1 MRVTTARDLGNLVR
15 ERRMLLN
22 LSQGQLAVRSG
33 TSRVTVN
40 KVESGHSGAALSTV
54 LRLLGAL
61 DLGLNVEPKPTS
73 RLTKLLADYGRAD
86 DALYVDRK
94 DPDEPSVGDLDLPT
108 SDELER

>member
-15 ERRMLLN
+15 ERRTVLN

-40 KVESGHSGAALSTV
+40 KVEAGHSGAALSTV

-61 DLGLNVEPKPTS
+61 DLVLDVESKPSS
-73 RLTKLLADYGRAD
+73 RLSSLLEDYGQVA
-86 DALYVDRK
+86 AELDR
-94 DPDEPSVGDLDLPT
+94 
-108 SDELER
+108 

>member
-1 MRVTTARDLGNLVR
+1 MRVITPRDLGNLVR
-15 ERRMLLN
+15 ERRMVLN

-61 DLGLNVEPKPTS
+61 DLVLDVEPMPSS
-73 RLTKLLADYGRAD
+73 RLTKVLEDYGE
-86 DALYVDRK
+86 LDR
-94 DPDEPSVGDLDLPT
+94 
-108 SDELER
+108 